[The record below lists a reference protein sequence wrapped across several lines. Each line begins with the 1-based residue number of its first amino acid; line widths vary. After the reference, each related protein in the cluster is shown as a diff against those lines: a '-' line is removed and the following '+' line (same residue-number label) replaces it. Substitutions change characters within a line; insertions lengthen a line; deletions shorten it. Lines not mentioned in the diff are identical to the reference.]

1 MEPFAES
8 LRIRPRVPSRSR
20 RTRKYP
26 GAGPDQ
32 GEYDVP
38 TTDNLS
44 TVGPLISRGGGI
56 ATLSNH
62 KDSTVSLVNVGRIH
76 RIGNC

>member
-8 LRIRPRVPSRSR
+8 LRIRPQVPTGNR
-20 RTRKYP
+20 RIRKDP

-44 TVGPLISRGGGI
+44 TLGPLISRGGGI

-62 KDSTVSLVNVGRIH
+62 KDSAVSPVHVSRIH